1 LWNIHILENAHMS
14 HAAKHA
20 LDLEHADLLGQVKL
34 FAGID
39 RVTLAKLAARLESLS
54 VPRGS
59 EVFRQGDPGDAV
71 YLVARGSLGA
81 FVAADGA
88 AAERRVNTLQA
99 GNPFGEM
106 ALLGDH
112 PRAATIRADTDAQV
126 LRLERARFLA
136 LVREEPSV
144 ALAVA
149 VSLGERLRAR
159 DLPAPET
166 GTPSDRQ
173 GVAAEP
179 PTPAQPARRWRLGPA
194 SIGGILAVAIMAGG
208 WVMLP
213 PAGLT
218 PQGWH
223 AFVTLAALVPLLAL
237 DALPEGILALLLAA
251 VWVVG
256 GVVPP
261 AAALSG
267 FSSESWVLVVS
278 VLAVGAAIAASGL
291 LYRIALWTVA
301 HSRGGFTGQVSALS
315 VAGVLLGPAAPNA
328 TARVT
333 LIAPA
338 MGELAEAFGY
348 APRSRPAAGLAMATL
363 LGFGQMGAVFLTS
376 STTAVL
382 VFAVL
387 PQDGR
392 IELNWLSWAALAA
405 PANLLLLL
413 GLTASIA
420 WLYRPRSPTDLQG
433 PTQRNVVRLQRR
445 LLGRPARNERISF
458 AVGAGLLLGFIA
470 QPLHGIHPAWI
481 AVFAFVALG
490 AARVITVNTLRS
502 VNWSFALLFGML
514 ASMSK
519 VFSDT
524 GLDKWIAGSVSGLV
538 GDLAAVPVLFVAAL
552 TVLCFV
558 VSFVLRWQA
567 AAPLITIALA
577 PVADAAGIHPFVVG
591 LVALIA
597 CNGFFLPYQSTTYLA
612 MYHGSGGK
620 LFTHAQA
627 RPAAI
632 AYGGVTLLALCAS
645 VIAWRAMGLL

>member
-1 LWNIHILENAHMS
+1 MEDADS
-14 HAAKHA
+14 RRGASQS
-20 LDLEHADLLGQVKL
+20 LDLDHADLLAKIKL
-34 FAGID
+34 FAGIE
-39 RVTLAKLAARLESLS
+39 RVTLAKLAAHLESLS
-54 VPRGS
+54 VARGA
-59 EVFRQGDPGDAV
+59 ELFRQGDPGDAV

-81 FVAADGA
+81 FVAAEGD

-106 ALLGDH
+106 ALLCEH
-112 PRAATIRADTDAQV
+112 PRTATIRADTDAEV
-126 LRLERARFLA
+126 LRLERTRFLR

-149 VSLGERLRAR
+149 ASLGERLRAR
-159 DLPAPET
+159 DLPMPQPGLPPEGKAAAQLRAT
-166 GTPSDRQ
+166 AKPSQRW
-173 GVAAEP
+173 
-179 PTPAQPARRWRLGPA
+179 QPSRAL
-194 SIGGILAVAIMAGG
+194 IGGLLAAAILAGG
-208 WVMLP
+208 WVMP
-213 PAGLT
+213 APAGLA

-223 AFVTLAALVPLLAL
+223 AFVTLAAIVPLLAL
-237 DALPEGILALLLAA
+237 DALPEGILAFLLAG

-278 VLAVGAAIAASGL
+278 VLAIGAAIAASGL
-291 LYRIALWTVA
+291 LYRIALWTVT
-301 HSRGGFTGQVSALS
+301 HSRGGFAGQVTALS

-333 LIAPA
+333 LVAPA
-338 MGELAEAFGY
+338 MSELVEALGY

-363 LGFGQMGAVFLTS
+363 IGFGQMGAVFLTS

-387 PQDGR
+387 PQGGR
-392 IELNWLSWAALAA
+392 IDLNWLSWAMFAA
-405 PANLLLLL
+405 PASILLLA
-413 GLTASIA
+413 GLVLSIL
-420 WLYRPRSPTDLQG
+420 WLYRPSSRADREG
-433 PTQRNVVRLQRR
+433 PTRRGVIELQRR
-445 LLGRPARNERISF
+445 LLGRPTRNERISF
-458 AVGAGLLLGFIA
+458 VVGAGLLLGFGT
-470 QPLHGIHPAWI
+470 QSLHGIHPTWI
-481 AVFAFVALG
+481 AVLAFAALG
-490 AARVITVNTLRS
+490 AMRVITLNTLRT

-524 GLDKWIAGSVSGLV
+524 GLDKWIAGAVSGPI
-538 GDLAAVPVLFVAAL
+538 GNLAAMPVLFVAAL
-552 TVLCFV
+552 TVLCFA

-577 PVADAAGIHPFVVG
+577 PVASAGGIHPFVVG

-612 MYHGSGGK
+612 MYHGTDGR

-627 RPAAI
+627 RPAAF
-632 AYGGVTLLALCAS
+632 AYGAATLLALCVS
-645 VIAWRAMGLL
+645 VVAWRAMGLL

>member
-1 LWNIHILENAHMS
+1 MENADLR
-14 HAAKHA
+14 HAASQS
-20 LDLEHADLLGQVKL
+20 LDLEHADLLAKVKL
-34 FAGID
+34 FAGMD
-39 RVTLAKLAARLESLS
+39 RVTLAKLAAHLESLS
-54 VPRGS
+54 VTGGT
-59 EVFRQGDPGDAV
+59 ELFRQGDPGDAV
-71 YLVARGSLGA
+71 YLVARGSFGA
-81 FVAADGA
+81 FVSSGDDS
-88 AAERRVNTLQA
+88 AERRVNTLET
-99 GNPFGEM
+99 GNLFGEM

-112 PRAATIRADTDAQV
+112 PRTATIRADTDAEV
-126 LRLERARFLA
+126 LRLERAWFLA

-149 VSLGERLRAR
+149 ASLGELLRAR
-159 DLPAPET
+159 DLPARET
-166 GTPSDRQ
+166 SSSADRKET
-173 GVAAEP
+173 AAQP
-179 PTPAQPARRWRLGPA
+179 RAPAQPARRWRLGQA
-194 SIGGILAVAIMAGG
+194 SIGGFIAAAIMAGG
-208 WVMLP
+208 WSMPP

-237 DALPEGILALLLAA
+237 DALPEGILALLLAG

-261 AAALSG
+261 ATALSG
-267 FSSESWVLVVS
+267 FSSESWILVVS

-301 HSRGGFTGQVSALS
+301 HSRGGFVGQVTALS
-315 VAGVLLGPAAPNA
+315 VAGVLVGPAAPNA

-338 MGELAEAFGY
+338 MSELVEALGY

-363 LGFGQMGAVFLTS
+363 VGFGQMGAAFLTS

-387 PQDGR
+387 PQGGR
-392 IELNWLSWAALAA
+392 IELNWLSWAMLAA
-405 PANLLLLL
+405 PANILVLL
-413 GLTASIA
+413 GLLASIV
-420 WLYRPRSPTDLQG
+420 WFYRPRSAADQG
-433 PTQRNVVRLQRR
+433 SSQQGVVRLQRR
-445 LLGRPARNERISF
+445 LLGRPTRNEKISF
-458 AVGAGLLLGFIA
+458 VVGAGLLLGFIA

-481 AVFAFVALG
+481 AVFAFAALG
-490 AARVITVNTLRS
+490 AMRVITANTLRA

-524 GLDKWIAGSVSGLV
+524 GLDRWIASAVSGVV
-538 GDLAAVPVLFVAAL
+538 GNLATVPVLFVAAL
-552 TVLCFV
+552 TLLCFA

-577 PVADAAGIHPFVVG
+577 PIAEAAGIHPFVVG

-612 MYHGSGGK
+612 MYHGSAGK

-627 RPAAI
+627 RPAAL
-632 AYGGVTLLALCAS
+632 AYGVVTLLALCAS

>member
-1 LWNIHILENAHMS
+1 MENADLR
-14 HAAKHA
+14 HAASQS
-20 LDLEHADLLGQVKL
+20 LDLDHADLLAKIKL

-39 RVTLAKLAARLESLS
+39 RVTLAKLAAHLESLS
-54 VPRGS
+54 VPSGT
-59 EVFRQGDPGDAV
+59 ELFRQGDPADAV

-81 FVAADGA
+81 FVSSGGDPS
-88 AAERRVNTLQA
+88 ERRVNTLEA

-106 ALLGDH
+106 ALLCDH
-112 PRAATIRADTDAQV
+112 PRTATIRADTDAEV
-126 LRLERARFLA
+126 LRLERTRFLA

-144 ALAVA
+144 AFAVA
-149 VSLGERLRAR
+149 ASLGERLRAR
-159 DLPAPET
+159 DLPARET
-166 GTPSDRQ
+166 GLPADRKE
-173 GVAAEP
+173 AAAQP
-179 PTPAQPARRWRLGPA
+179 RAPAQPARPWRLGQA
-194 SIGGILAVAIMAGG
+194 SIGGLLAAAIMAGG
-208 WVMLP
+208 WGMPP
-213 PAGLT
+213 PAGLS

-237 DALPEGILALLLAA
+237 DALPEGILALLLAG

-267 FSSESWVLVVS
+267 FSSESWILVVS

-301 HSRGGFTGQVSALS
+301 HSRGGFAGQVTALS
-315 VAGVLLGPAAPNA
+315 VAGVILGPAAPNA

-333 LIAPA
+333 LVAPA
-338 MGELAEAFGY
+338 MSELVEALGY
-348 APRSRPAAGLAMATL
+348 APRSRPAAGLTMATL
-363 LGFGQMGAVFLTS
+363 IGFGQMGAAFLTS

-387 PQDGR
+387 PQSGR

-405 PANLLLLL
+405 PANILLLL
-413 GLTASIA
+413 GLVISIV
-420 WLYRPRSPTDLQG
+420 WFYRPRSGADPEG
-433 PTQRNVVRLQRR
+433 PTQRGVVMLQRR
-445 LLGRPARNERISF
+445 LLGRPTRNEKISF
-458 AVGAGLLLGFIA
+458 VVGAGLLLGFIA

-481 AVFAFVALG
+481 AVLAFAALG
-490 AARVITVNTLRS
+490 AMRVVTLNTLRAI
-502 VNWSFALLFGML
+502 NWSFALLFGML

-524 GLDKWIAGSVSGLV
+524 GLDRWIAGAVSGIV
-538 GDLAAVPVLFVAAL
+538 GNLAAVPVLFVAAL
-552 TVLCFV
+552 TLLCFA

-632 AYGGVTLLALCAS
+632 AYGVVTLLALCAS
-645 VIAWRAMGLL
+645 VFAWRAVGLL

>member
-1 LWNIHILENAHMS
+1 MENADS
-14 HAAKHA
+14 HRTSQS
-20 LDLEHADLLGQVKL
+20 LDLEHAELLAKVKL

-39 RVTLAKLAARLESLS
+39 RVTLAKLAAHLESVS

-59 EVFRQGDPGDAV
+59 DLFRQGDPGDSV

-81 FVAADGA
+81 FVSSGGGA
-88 AAERRVNTLQA
+88 PERRVNTIEA
-99 GNPFGEM
+99 GNLFGEM
-106 ALLGDH
+106 ALLGDQ
-112 PRAATIRADTDAQV
+112 PRTATIRADADAEV
-126 LRLERARFLA
+126 LRLERAWFLA

-149 VSLGERLRAR
+149 ASLGELLRAR
-159 DLPAPET
+159 DLPARKT
-166 GTPSDRQ
+166 DSFD
-173 GVAAEP
+173 AEAQP
-179 PTPAQPARRWRLGPA
+179 RTPAQPDRRWRLSRA
-194 SIGGILAVAIMAGG
+194 SLAGLLAAAIMIGGWGMP
-208 WVMLP
+208 P

-237 DALPEGILALLLAA
+237 DALPEGILALLLAG

-256 GVVPP
+256 GVVQP
-261 AAALSG
+261 AASLSG
-267 FSSESWVLVVS
+267 FSSESWVLVVA
-278 VLAVGAAIAASGL
+278 VLALGAAIAASGL

-301 HSRGGFTGQVSALS
+301 HSRGGFAGQVAALAI
-315 VAGVLLGPAAPNA
+315 AGVLLGPAAPNA

-333 LIAPA
+333 LVAPA
-338 MGELAEAFGY
+338 MSELVEALGY
-348 APRSRPAAGLAMATL
+348 ASRSKPAAGLAMATL
-363 LGFGQMGAVFLTS
+363 IGFGQMGAVFLTS

-387 PQDGR
+387 PRSGG

-405 PANLLLLL
+405 PANILLLL
-413 GLTASIA
+413 GLVISII
-420 WLYRPRSPTDLQG
+420 WLYGPRIKADLRG
-433 PTQRNVVRLQRR
+433 PSQRGVVELQRR
-445 LLGRPARNERISF
+445 LLGRPTRNEKISF
-458 AVGAGLLLGFIA
+458 VVGAALLIGFIA

-481 AVFAFVALG
+481 AVLAFAAMG
-490 AARVITVNTLRS
+490 AMRVITVNTLRA

-514 ASMSK
+514 ASMSE
-519 VFSDT
+519 VFSLT

-538 GDLAAVPVLFVAAL
+538 GNLATLPVLFVAAL
-552 TVLCFV
+552 TLLCFA

-577 PVADAAGIHPFVVG
+577 PVAETAGIHPFVVG

-627 RPAAI
+627 RAAAL
-632 AYGGVTLLALCAS
+632 AYGVVTLLALCAS

>member
-1 LWNIHILENAHMS
+1 MENADLR
-14 HAAKHA
+14 HAASQS
-20 LDLEHADLLGQVKL
+20 LNLEHADLLAKVKL
-34 FAGID
+34 FAGVD
-39 RVTLAKLAARLESLS
+39 RVTLAKLAAHLESLS
-54 VPRGS
+54 VPSGT
-59 EVFRQGDPGDAV
+59 ELFRQGDPGDAV

-81 FVAADGA
+81 FVSSGGDPG
-88 AAERRVNTLQA
+88 ERRVNTLEA

-106 ALLGDH
+106 ALLCDH
-112 PRAATIRADTDAQV
+112 PRAATIRAETDAEV

-149 VSLGERLRAR
+149 ASLGELLRAR
-159 DLPAPET
+159 DFPAREAGSHADSTEAAPPRAPAP
-166 GTPSDRQ
+166 
-173 GVAAEP
+173 
-179 PTPAQPARRWRLGPA
+179 RRWRLGQA
-194 SIGGILAVAIMAGG
+194 SIGGLLAAAIMVGG
-208 WVMLP
+208 WGMPP

-237 DALPEGILALLLAA
+237 DALPEGILALLLAG

-301 HSRGGFTGQVSALS
+301 HSRGGFVGQVTALS

-338 MGELAEAFGY
+338 MSELVEALGY
-348 APRSRPAAGLAMATL
+348 TPQSRPAAGLAMATL
-363 LGFGQMGAVFLTS
+363 IGFGQIGAAFLTS

-387 PQDGR
+387 PQSGR
-392 IELNWLSWAALAA
+392 IELNWLSWAVLAA
-405 PANLLLLL
+405 PANILLLL
-413 GLTASIA
+413 GLVVSIV
-420 WLYRPRSPTDLQG
+420 WLYRPRSRAEPEG
-433 PTQRNVVRLQRR
+433 STQRDVVRLQRR

-458 AVGAGLLLGFIA
+458 VVGAGLLLGFVT
-470 QPLHGIHPAWI
+470 QPLHGIHPTWI
-481 AVFAFVALG
+481 AVFAFAALG
-490 AARVITVNTLRS
+490 AMRVITVNTLRS

-524 GLDKWIAGSVSGLV
+524 GLDKWIAGAVSGLV
-538 GDLAAVPVLFVAAL
+538 GNLATVPVLFVAAL
-552 TVLCFV
+552 TLLCFA

-612 MYHGSGGK
+612 MYHGSAGK
-620 LFTHAQA
+620 LFSHAQA
-627 RPAAI
+627 RPAAL
-632 AYGGVTLLALCAS
+632 AYGVVTLLALCAS

>member
-1 LWNIHILENAHMS
+1 M
-14 HAAKHA
+14 
-20 LDLEHADLLGQVKL
+20 
-34 FAGID
+34 
-39 RVTLAKLAARLESLS
+39 
-54 VPRGS
+54 P
-59 EVFRQGDPGDAV
+59 
-71 YLVARGSLGA
+71 
-81 FVAADGA
+81 
-88 AAERRVNTLQA
+88 
-99 GNPFGEM
+99 
-106 ALLGDH
+106 
-112 PRAATIRADTDAQV
+112 
-126 LRLERARFLA
+126 
-136 LVREEPSV
+136 
-144 ALAVA
+144 
-149 VSLGERLRAR
+149 
-159 DLPAPET
+159 
-166 GTPSDRQ
+166 
-173 GVAAEP
+173 
-179 PTPAQPARRWRLGPA
+179 
-194 SIGGILAVAIMAGG
+194 
-208 WVMLP
+208 P

-237 DALPEGILALLLAA
+237 DALPEGILALLLAG

-267 FSSESWVLVVS
+267 FSSESWILVVS

-301 HSRGGFTGQVSALS
+301 HSRGGFVGQVTALS

-338 MGELAEAFGY
+338 MSELVEALGY
-348 APRSRPAAGLAMATL
+348 TPQSRPAAGLAMATL
-363 LGFGQMGAVFLTS
+363 IGFGQIGAAFLTS

-387 PQDGR
+387 PQSGR
-392 IELNWLSWAALAA
+392 IELNWLSWAVLAA
-405 PANLLLLL
+405 PANILLLL
-413 GLTASIA
+413 GLVVSIV
-420 WLYRPRSPTDLQG
+420 WLYRPRSRAEPEG
-433 PTQRNVVRLQRR
+433 STQRDVVRLQRR

-458 AVGAGLLLGFIA
+458 VVGAGLLLGFVT
-470 QPLHGIHPAWI
+470 QPLHGIHPTWI
-481 AVFAFVALG
+481 AVFAFAALG
-490 AARVITVNTLRS
+490 AMRVITVNTLRS

-524 GLDKWIAGSVSGLV
+524 GLDKWIAGAVSGLV
-538 GDLAAVPVLFVAAL
+538 GNLATVPVLFVAAL
-552 TVLCFV
+552 TLLCFA

-612 MYHGSGGK
+612 MYHGSAGK

-627 RPAAI
+627 RPAAL
-632 AYGGVTLLALCAS
+632 AYGVVTLLALCAS

>member
-1 LWNIHILENAHMS
+1 MENADLRR
-14 HAAKHA
+14 AASQS
-20 LDLEHADLLGQVKL
+20 LDLDHADLLAKVKL

-39 RVTLAKLAARLESLS
+39 RITLAKLAAHLESLY
-54 VPRGS
+54 VPSGT
-59 EVFRQGDPGDAV
+59 ELFRQGDPADAV

-81 FVAADGA
+81 FVSSGDDPS
-88 AAERRVNTLQA
+88 ERRVSTLEA

-106 ALLGDH
+106 ALLCDH
-112 PRAATIRADTDAQV
+112 PRAATIRADTDAEV
-126 LRLERARFLA
+126 LRLERTRFLA

-144 ALAVA
+144 AFAVA
-149 VSLGERLRAR
+149 ASLGERLRAR
-159 DLPAPET
+159 DLPARET
-166 GTPSDRQ
+166 ALPSDRKEA
-173 GVAAEP
+173 VAQPRA
-179 PTPAQPARRWRLGPA
+179 PARPARRWQLGQA
-194 SIGGILAVAIMAGG
+194 SIGGLLAAAIMVGG
-208 WVMLP
+208 WSMPP

-237 DALPEGILALLLAA
+237 DALPEGILALLLAG

-256 GVVPP
+256 EVVPP

-267 FSSESWVLVVS
+267 FSSESWILVVS

-301 HSRGGFTGQVSALS
+301 HSRGGFAGQVTALS

-333 LIAPA
+333 LVAPA
-338 MGELAEAFGY
+338 MSELVEALGY
-348 APRSRPAAGLAMATL
+348 APRSRPAAGLTMATL
-363 LGFGQMGAVFLTS
+363 IGFGQMGAAFLTS

-387 PQDGR
+387 PQSGR

-405 PANLLLLL
+405 PANILLLL
-413 GLTASIA
+413 GLVISIV
-420 WLYRPRSPTDLQG
+420 WFYRPRSRTDPQG
-433 PTQRNVVRLQRR
+433 PPQRGVVMLQRR
-445 LLGRPARNERISF
+445 LLGPPTRSERISF
-458 AVGAGLLLGFIA
+458 FVGAGLLLGFIA

-481 AVFAFVALG
+481 AVFAFAALG
-490 AARVITVNTLRS
+490 AMRVVTLNTLRT

-524 GLDKWIAGSVSGLV
+524 GLDRWIAGAVSGLV
-538 GDLAAVPVLFVAAL
+538 GNLATEPVLFVAAL
-552 TVLCFV
+552 TLLCFA

-632 AYGGVTLLALCAS
+632 AYGVVTLLALCAS
-645 VIAWRAMGLL
+645 VFAWRAAGLL

>member
-1 LWNIHILENAHMS
+1 MENADLR
-14 HAAKHA
+14 HAASQS
-20 LDLEHADLLGQVKL
+20 LNLEHADLLAKVKL
-34 FAGID
+34 FAGVD
-39 RVTLAKLAARLESLS
+39 RVTLAKLAAHLESLS
-54 VPRGS
+54 VTSGT
-59 EVFRQGDPGDAV
+59 ELFRQGDPGDAV

-81 FVAADGA
+81 FVSSGGDP
-88 AAERRVNTLQA
+88 AERRVNTLEA
-99 GNPFGEM
+99 GNLFGEM

-112 PRAATIRADTDAQV
+112 PRTATIRAETDAEV

-149 VSLGERLRAR
+149 ASLGELLRAR
-159 DLPAPET
+159 DFPAREAGSHADSTEAAPPRAPAP
-166 GTPSDRQ
+166 
-173 GVAAEP
+173 
-179 PTPAQPARRWRLGPA
+179 RRWRLGQA
-194 SIGGILAVAIMAGG
+194 SIGGLLAAAIMVGG
-208 WVMLP
+208 WGMPP

-237 DALPEGILALLLAA
+237 DALPEGILALLLAG

-267 FSSESWVLVVS
+267 FSSESWILVVS

-301 HSRGGFTGQVSALS
+301 HSRGGFVGQVTALS

-338 MGELAEAFGY
+338 MSELVEALGY
-348 APRSRPAAGLAMATL
+348 TPQSRPAAGLAMATL
-363 LGFGQMGAVFLTS
+363 IGFGQIGAAFLTS

-387 PQDGR
+387 PQSGR

-405 PANLLLLL
+405 PANILLLL
-413 GLTASIA
+413 GLVISIV
-420 WLYRPRSPTDLQG
+420 WLYRPRSRAELEG
-433 PTQRNVVRLQRR
+433 STQRDVVRLQRR

-458 AVGAGLLLGFIA
+458 VVGAGLLLGFIT
-470 QPLHGIHPAWI
+470 QPLHGIHPTWI
-481 AVFAFVALG
+481 AVFAFAALG
-490 AARVITVNTLRS
+490 AMRVITVNTLRS

-524 GLDKWIAGSVSGLV
+524 GLDKWIAGAVSGLV
-538 GDLAAVPVLFVAAL
+538 GNLATVPVLFVAAL
-552 TVLCFV
+552 TLLCFA

-612 MYHGSGGK
+612 MYHGSAGK

-627 RPAAI
+627 RPAAL
-632 AYGGVTLLALCAS
+632 AYGVVTLLALCAS